1 MPSDLVDL
9 QWEGSTTVEDT
20 QWSNVYDQATGILN
34 LRNWNEYDKTYTF
47 SLE

>member
-20 QWSNVYDQATGILN
+20 QWSNVYDQSTDTLS
-34 LRNWNEYDKTYTF
+34 LRNWNDYEKIYTF
-47 SLE
+47 LLE